1 MWPCWIIASSLQT
14 SQVKSEGAPTEVQ
27 LPGEQ
32 VASMR
37 RSKSRQ
43 PWWFLCLV
51 VLAGMSAAHLFV
63 PGTTLDQATYM
74 PITVGAGAAACIGAR
89 RQPAFWRF
97 PWWFIATGVML
108 SGIGDIV
115 FYVVGLVGGPL
126 TDVSLADAFWLASYI
141 ALAVGLSSIVV
152 GGHGERRLDIDGLI
166 DIGSFAVVAAIV
178 VTQFTVV
185 RDVMSDTSFAM
196 STRLI
201 WTTYPVLDA
210 ALLAVAVQAVV
221 GRRLRGRGGVLLIL
235 GVTMWLI
242 SDFALLL
249 VNDAAGVVR
258 WLDIGWMVG
267 AASLA
272 ASAWPPD
279 TADLRGE
286 QALPMARVTDARIFI
301 TLLPLLVPGVIEVW
315 GISRGSAPNAVLLLA
330 ATVALV
336 ALASARSTRLVKAR
350 NRQEAALERSTR
362 YYAALA
368 ENSSDAVIV
377 VDAYGHVLNDAPN
390 LISMLGRT
398 GETTKGMDVIGL
410 LRPFDQA
417 VARSVLE
424 RWWSATG
431 VVADAE
437 IQATRACGS
446 DRWFGVRATN
456 LSDDPDVAGLVINLR
471 DITDRKRAEQELNH
485 NAFHDSLTGL
495 ANRAL
500 FNDRLEHALERTA
513 RNDLGVAV
521 VYLDLDGFKMVNDSR
536 GHEAGDQVLREV
548 AARLNSAVRTADT
561 VSRLGGDEFAILT
574 IESPRALDE
583 AETIAE
589 RVLQTLLA
597 PFVFADQQI
606 MLSASIG
613 IAIGDISCTASTMMR
628 DADVAMYKAK
638 TTGKAK
644 WALYDPAMRTA
655 ALERLDLDSDL
666 RQALARK
673 QLRLVYQPFIELE
686 SNKLVGF
693 EALLRWD
700 HPTRGEVE
708 PLVFIPIAE
717 SNGAIT
723 AIGQWVL
730 EEACRT
736 AARWQHAYP
745 EAGLTMAVNL
755 SARQIAT
762 PDIVDHVAK
771 ALEETGFA
779 PASLI
784 LEITESILV
793 EDADIAATR
802 LHQMHALGVR
812 LAIDDFGTGYS
823 SLSYLR
829 QFPIDILKID
839 KSFTDTITD
848 RAQIPP
854 IVRGLI
860 DLAKTLRIQTVAEGI
875 ELDVQRETLRD
886 QQCEFGQGF
895 LFARPLEIDDAANLL
910 AQLNSAD
917 PTTVGS
923 RSSAVVPGLRQRIQA
938 GFSGRDWP
946 GSSSSPAGIAVAPA
960 RRARAE
966 VAR

>member
-1 MWPCWIIASSLQT
+1 
-14 SQVKSEGAPTEVQ
+14 
-27 LPGEQ
+27 
-32 VASMR
+32 MR
-37 RSKSRQ
+37 RTIS
-43 PWWFLCLV
+43 PHGWWILWLV
-51 VLAGMSAAHLFV
+51 VLAGMSAAHLVV
-63 PGTTLDQATYM
+63 PGATLDQATFL
-74 PITVGAGAAACIGAR
+74 PITVGAAAAAWIGAR
-89 RQPAFWRF
+89 RQRTVWRF
-97 PWWFIATGVML
+97 PWWCVATGVTL
-108 SGIGDIV
+108 SAIGDLV
-115 FYVVGLVGGPL
+115 FYGVGLVGGPL
-126 TDVSLADAFWLASYI
+126 TDVSMADAFWLASYL

-152 GGHGERRLDIDGLI
+152 GGHGVRRLDIDGLI
-166 DIGSFAVVAAIV
+166 DIGSFAVVAVIV

-185 RDVMSDTSFAM
+185 RDVMSDTSFSM

-210 ALLAVAVQAVV
+210 ALLAVVVQAMV
-221 GRRLRGRGGVLLIL
+221 GRRLRGRRGALLIC
-235 GVTMWLI
+235 GVSLWLI

-249 VNDAAGVVR
+249 VADAAGVVR
-258 WLDIGWMVG
+258 WLDIGWMLG

-272 ASAWPPD
+272 MSVWPPA
-279 TADLRGE
+279 TADPRHE
-286 QALPMARVTDARIFI
+286 QTLAVVRVTDARIYI
-301 TLLPLLVPGVIEVW
+301 TLLPLLVPGVIELW
-315 GISRGSAPNAVLLLA
+315 GFSNGSDPSPVLLLA
-330 ATVALV
+330 ASVALV
-336 ALASARSTRLVKAR
+336 ALASARSTRLVTAR

-377 VDAYGHVLNDAPN
+377 VDAAGRILNDAPN

-398 GETTKGMDVIGL
+398 GETTIGMDAIGL

-417 VARSVLE
+417 VARNVLE
-424 RWWSATG
+424 RWWSTAG

-437 IQATRACGS
+437 IQATQADGS
-446 DRWFGVRATN
+446 DRWFGVRAAN
-456 LSDDPDVAGLVINLR
+456 LSDDPDVGALVINLR
-471 DITDRKRAEQELNH
+471 DITDRKRAEQDLSH
-485 NAFHDSLTGL
+485 SAFHDSLTGL

-513 RNDLGVAV
+513 RNDLAVSV
-521 VYLDLDGFKMVNDSR
+521 VYLDLDGFKMVNDTR

-548 AARLNSAVRTADT
+548 AIRLSSAVRTADT

-574 IESPRALDE
+574 IESARALDE

-589 RVLQTLLA
+589 RVLQSLTA
-597 PFVFADQQI
+597 PFPLDGRQI

-613 IAIGDISCTASTMMR
+613 IAVGDVSCTASTMMR

-638 TTGKAK
+638 TTGKAR
-644 WALYDPAMRTA
+644 WALYDPAMRIA

-666 RQALARK
+666 RQALAK
-673 QLRLVYQPFIELE
+673 NQFRLVYQPVIELE

-700 HPTRGEVE
+700 HPTRGVVA

-736 AARWQHAYP
+736 AARWQHTYP
-745 EAGLTMAVNL
+745 DAHLTMAVNL

-762 PDIVDHVAK
+762 PDIVDHVAR
-771 ALEETGFA
+771 ALEESGLA

-784 LEITESILV
+784 LEMTESVLV

-802 LHQMHALGVR
+802 LHQMHDLGVR

-848 RAQIPP
+848 RSQIPA

-860 DLAKTLRIQTVAEGI
+860 DLAKTLRLKTVAEGI
-875 ELDVQRETLRD
+875 ELDVQLVSLRD

-895 LFARPLEIDDAANLL
+895 LFAKPLEFDDAAALL
-910 AQLNSAD
+910 AQLN
-917 PTTVGS
+917 PTEASPVGS
-923 RSSAVVPGLRQRIQA
+923 
-938 GFSGRDWP
+938 
-946 GSSSSPAGIAVAPA
+946 
-960 RRARAE
+960 
-966 VAR
+966 